1 MRPVPSTQHGGS
13 ERGTVWHCGTAE
25 GVSALSTA
33 AEAELVVAPNQ
44 LADSLDSFAG
54 CFGLRR
60 DLVAYVS
67 TPITTGKRYYDW
79 LQASGRQPTSDPE
92 FVQAHLSEVIEVN
105 SASAH
110 ALVVKVRQTLPK
122 VVVDPTGLSAPGWAQ
137 EDFHAFWTRLITDY
151 VGTVVFND
159 GWEYSTGCCWEFAAA
174 IRVNAIL
181 LDANLS
187 PLAPTV
193 ALMQTND
200 AIQRL
205 CRQGH
210 KIDGLATARR
220 AIEHAAANTVHE
232 QGGDG

>member
-1 MRPVPSTQHGGS
+1 M
-13 ERGTVWHCGTAE
+13 
-25 GVSALSTA
+25 STA

-44 LADSLDSFAG
+44 LADTLDSFAG
-54 CFGLRR
+54 CFGLQR

-79 LQASGRQPTSDPE
+79 LQASGRHPTSDPE
-92 FVQAHLSEVIEVN
+92 FLHAHLAEVITVN
-105 SASAH
+105 SESAR
-110 ALVVKVRQTLPK
+110 ALVVKVRETFPK
-122 VVVDPTGLSAPGWAQ
+122 VVVDPTGLDAPGWSQ

-174 IRVNAIL
+174 IRVNATL

-187 PLAPTV
+187 PLAPNV

-205 CRQGH
+205 CQQGH
-210 KIDGLATARR
+210 KIDGLAAARR
-220 AIEHAAANTVHE
+220 AIERAAANVAR
-232 QGGDG
+232 QQDG